1 MIIIS
6 NAAPDTLAEKFLL
19 FCNERQYHST
29 KHNQHPAQEISLPV
43 NSWSGLHLSYF
54 LRVQVLN
61 SLKPLIK
68 SETDSVREKNK
79 YTVKVMHMH
88 VE

>member
-19 FCNERQYHST
+19 FCNERQHHST

-43 NSWSGLHLSYF
+43 NSWSGLHLSDF
-54 LRVQVLN
+54 LQVQVQN
-61 SLKPLIK
+61 SLKPLIR
-68 SETDSVREKNK
+68 SETDSVREKK
-79 YTVKVMHMH
+79 IHC
-88 VE
+88 